1 MSFDDYVVLRM
12 KGAKA
17 ILGGEERVDTGAPPT
32 IEHATLGAAEANDVN
47 RDPDVLG
54 AARKM
59 PVVLVRPFEAG
70 AEATTAV
77 WGLEAVGALTSPRT
91 GSGVTVAVL
100 DTGID
105 INHEAFGRIRDKITQ
120 NDFTGEGDGDGN
132 GHGTHCAGTVFGGE
146 VEGKRIGV
154 APGVDRALIGKVL
167 DSQGSGSTDGIL
179 EGLMWAA
186 TQGANIISMSLGMDF
201 PGAVK
206 RLTQRG
212 LSIEQATS
220 IALEGYRQNLRLFDS
235 VAALLRARS
244 AMFAKTIV
252 VAASGNES
260 RRPEYAL
267 ATAPPAAADG
277 FIAIGAIGRTT
288 SSSTTDL
295 EIASFSNTG
304 PALSAPGVDIVS
316 ARAGGGL
323 HALSGTS
330 MATPHVA
337 GVAALWM
344 EDILADN
351 PAFHVSE
358 LEGMLL
364 GRAAKSVF
372 VPSVAPSDRGAGMV
386 QSPQS

>member
-1 MSFDDYVVLRM
+1 MSFDDYVVLRL

-17 ILGGEERVDTGAPPT
+17 ILGGEERVDAGVPPA
-32 IEHATLGAAEANDVN
+32 IEHVTLNAAEANDVN
-47 RDPDVLG
+47 RDPDILG
-54 AARKM
+54 AARTM
-59 PVVLVRPFEAG
+59 PVVLVKPFDAG
-70 AEATTAV
+70 AEATNSA
-77 WGLEAVGALTSPRT
+77 WGLEAVGALTSSRT
-91 GSGVTVAVL
+91 GAGVTVAVL

-105 INHEAFGRIRDKITQ
+105 ITHEAFSGIRDRITQ
-120 NDFTGEGDGDGN
+120 NDFTGEGNGDGN

-146 VEGKRIGV
+146 VEGMRIGV

-167 DSQGSGSTDGIL
+167 DSQGGGSTDGIL
-179 EGLMWAA
+179 DGLMWAA
-186 TQGANIISMSLGMDF
+186 REGANVISMSLGMDF

-206 RLTQRG
+206 NLTQRG
-212 LSIEQATS
+212 LPIEQATS

-260 RRPEYAL
+260 RRPEFAL
-267 ATAPPAAADG
+267 STAPPAAADG

-295 EIASFSNTG
+295 DIAYFSNTG
-304 PALSAPGVDIVS
+304 PALSAPGVAIVS

-351 PAFHVSE
+351 PDFHVSE
-358 LEGMLL
+358 LEGILL
-364 GRAAKSVF
+364 GRAVKNVF
-372 VPSVAPSDRGAGMV
+372 VSSVAPSDRGAGMV
-386 QSPQS
+386 QSPHR